1 MDREKKNL
9 RVFGYGLGVIALV
22 FGAGGLLRHGWTGW
36 HGLKILCGVFF
47 IVVAAW
53 RWQAFRPA
61 YKGWMAVAHV
71 IGGVVTG
78 ILLTV
83 VYFGVFTP
91 TAIVLRLMGK
101 DHLDRRRDPARSTY
115 WHVRAPGDGGHEN
128 YRQQY

>member
-9 RVFGYGLGVIALV
+9 LVFGYGLGVIALV
-22 FGAGGLLRHGWTGW
+22 FGAGGVMRHGWTGG

-47 IVVAAW
+47 VAVTAW

-61 YKGWMAVAHV
+61 YKGWMAAAHV
-71 IGGVVTG
+71 IGGAVTAL
-78 ILLTV
+78 LLTV

-91 TAIVLRLMGK
+91 TAIFLRLMGK
-101 DHLDRRRDPARSTY
+101 DHLDRRRDPGRATY
-115 WHVRAPGDGGHEN
+115 WHARGREVAGQGK